1 MKKSVT
7 SFYEILGDEQRLLI
21 GDSISALYAHNILFR
36 NAQKNISNYE
46 LFVVRCEIYYNVF
59 QNSKLPANR
68 KAPMQRS

>member
-36 NAQKNISNYE
+36 NAKKKYQ
-46 LFVVRCEIYYNVF
+46 LFVVKHYYV
-59 QNSKLPANR
+59 L
-68 KAPMQRS
+68 